1 MQNQISGN
9 RIFDGK
15 YLTLKAI
22 LPPLNSSNTPT
33 FLLKKHISSHQ
44 LSVFLRWLV
53 ANCYAFMMPN

>member
-1 MQNQISGN
+1 MQNQISRN

-33 FLLKKHISSHQ
+33 FLLKKNISSHQ
-44 LSVFLRWLV
+44 LSDF
-53 ANCYAFMMPN
+53 

>member
-15 YLTLKAI
+15 YLTLKAV

-44 LSVFLRWLV
+44 LSDF
-53 ANCYAFMMPN
+53 

>member
-1 MQNQISGN
+1 MNIFCKNNQKKIYMQNQISRN

-44 LSVFLRWLV
+44 LSDF
-53 ANCYAFMMPN
+53 